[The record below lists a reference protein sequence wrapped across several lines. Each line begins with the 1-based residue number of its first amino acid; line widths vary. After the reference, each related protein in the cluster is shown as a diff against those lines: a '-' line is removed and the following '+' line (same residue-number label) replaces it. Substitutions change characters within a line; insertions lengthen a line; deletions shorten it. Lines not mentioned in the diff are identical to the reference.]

1 METLIERAMVTANQV
16 SNYELR
22 GSVTD
27 MTGLII
33 EGTGPKRDYSRA
45 SGGLSE

>member
-1 METLIERAMVTANQV
+1 MDTLFERALVTANQV
-16 SNYELR
+16 SNYQLR

-33 EGTGPKRDYSRA
+33 EGTGPLIPIVSQA
-45 SGGLSE
+45 EVT